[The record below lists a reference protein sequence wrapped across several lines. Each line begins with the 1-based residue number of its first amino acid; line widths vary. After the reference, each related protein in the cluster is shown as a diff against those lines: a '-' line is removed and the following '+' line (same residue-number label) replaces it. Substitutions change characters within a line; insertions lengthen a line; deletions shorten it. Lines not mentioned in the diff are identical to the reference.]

1 MNGTCK
7 LCKNPSALEKS
18 HFIPKFIGKWLKKT
32 SITGYIR
39 EKNEVHKRAQDLA
52 KEYWLCGKCEDLFS
66 DWEREFSLKI
76 FYPFIN
82 DSTTRMPYGNWL
94 SKFAASLSWRTLT
107 FIRSKNLKDETS
119 KSKDY
124 LKNLDGAE
132 LALANYLLGKT
143 DNLFQY
149 EQHIYPVEAIDTHNV
164 DNLPRN
170 INRYFLRN
178 IAMDIIGNDSET
190 YIYTKLP
197 SFIILGVIKTN
208 ASKIIRSSR
217 ISIKGD
223 VLKPRDYTFPDG
235 IAEYIF
241 EKAEEISKIY
251 DEIPV
256 KQLEKINKFIS
267 DNPDKVIES
276 KLFQAIQHDYDQF
289 GSEAFK
295 KEN

>member
-1 MNGTCK
+1 MNGICK
-7 LCKNPSALEKS
+7 LCNESGTLKKS

-32 SITGYIR
+32 SITGYMR
-39 EKNEVHKRAQDLA
+39 EKNEVHRRAQDLP

-66 DWEREFSLKI
+66 NWEREFSLKV
-76 FYPFIN
+76 FYPFIE

-94 SKFAASLSWRTLT
+94 SKFAASISWRTLT
-107 FIRSKNLKDETS
+107 FIRSKNTKDEGS

-124 LKNLDGAE
+124 LNNLDSAE
-132 LALANYLLGKT
+132 LALTKYLLGES

-149 EQHIYPVEAIDTHNV
+149 EQHIYPVDAIGNHNV
-164 DNLPRN
+164 NNLPTN

-197 SFIILGVIKTN
+197 SFIILGVVKTN
-208 ASKIIRSSR
+208 ASKIIRNSR

-223 VLKPRDYTFPDG
+223 VLKPRVYTFPNG

-241 EKAEEISKIY
+241 DKAEEVSKVY

-256 KQLEKINKFIS
+256 KQLEKINKYIV

-276 KLFQAIQHDYDQF
+276 RLFQAIQHDYDHF

-295 KEN
+295 K